1 MRRLYVITRSD
12 LPAAYAGVQAG
23 HAVAQYIIDNGIG
36 NWSNE
41 YLIYLRVKDELELI
55 RLLTKLNFKIDA
67 ITEFRE
73 PDLENE
79 LTAIACVAP
88 NKNMFSKLPL
98 L

>member
-1 MRRLYVITRSD
+1 MITRSD
-12 LPAAYAGVQAG
+12 ISIAYAGVQAG
-23 HAVAQYIIDNGIG
+23 HAVAQYIIDNGIED
-36 NWSNE
+36 WSNE
-41 YLIYLRVKDELELI
+41 YLIYLKVKDEPELR
-55 RLLTKLNFKIDA
+55 RLLTKLNFKIDV

-79 LTAIACVAP
+79 LTAIACIAS